1 MSEACRLALCD
12 DSAALVRLLQ
22 LVFEVEPGIDVVG
35 TAADGIEV
43 VELCARTRP
52 DVLLL
57 DVAMPRRDGI
67 AALPHVLEASPETK
81 VLVYTGFASDS
92 VRRQALENGALDVV
106 LKGGSP
112 VELAAYVRAT
122 HCA

>member
-1 MSEACRLALCD
+1 MSVSCRLALCD

-22 LVFEVEPGIDVVG
+22 LVFQVEQGIEVVG
-35 TAADGIEV
+35 TATDGIEV
-43 VELCARTRP
+43 VDLCARERP

-67 AALPHVLEASPETK
+67 AALPHVLEASPGTK
-81 VLVYTGFASDS
+81 VLMYTGFASDS
-92 VRRQALENGALDVV
+92 VRRQALDGGALDVV

-112 VELAAYVRAT
+112 LELADVVRRT
-122 HCA
+122 HRA

>member
-1 MSEACRLALCD
+1 MSDSCRLALCD
-12 DSAALVRLLQ
+12 DSAALVRLLE
-22 LVFEVEPGIDVVG
+22 LVFEVE
-35 TAADGIEV
+35 DGIEV
-43 VELCARTRP
+43 VGTAGDGVEVVDLCKRVRP

-67 AALPHVLEASPETK
+67 AALPHVLEASPATK

-92 VRRQALENGALDVV
+92 VRRQALERGAIDVV

-112 VELAAYVRAT
+112 TELADVVRRT
-122 HCA
+122 HRA